1 MWCKMC
7 QQDVPGLPAAT
18 PGAYSC
24 PRCKAVLR
32 DGETSPVDETRT
44 EQAPPQTASCPSEP
58 VPAPDYD
65 GWELEER
72 LRHVERLLKLD
83 QPHGPQREAG
93 GERELFRVDAP
104 NAGPTHWHYPAAAR
118 AKASR
123 KRTLRASWTESWLPL
138 MTWAVLALGLMAS
151 ACSGVLLGWGAFCG
165 RDDLW
170 AIGVP
175 IGLGSQI
182 VLIVGLVLQLDR
194 LWHDNRDT
202 AQKLDH
208 VDERLHALNQ
218 TTSLLGATHGSASS
232 PFHLH
237 MAGGASPQLLLADLK
252 SQLDLLALKL
262 GQEER

>member
-1 MWCKMC
+1 MWCTIC
-7 QQDVPGLPAAT
+7 QQDVPGLPSAT
-18 PGAYSC
+18 AGDYSC

-32 DGETSPVDETRT
+32 SAKTAPAEVSPSDQSPPWT
-44 EQAPPQTASCPSEP
+44 ESCPIEP
-58 VPAPDYD
+58 PPAYD

-83 QPHGPQREAG
+83 APHGSQPEASG
-93 GERELFRVDAP
+93 RPEPLRIDAAH
-104 NAGPTHWHYPAAAR
+104 AGPAAWHYPEVAKAKAAR
-118 AKASR
+118 
-123 KRTLRASWTESWLPL
+123 KRSAGTSWAQSWLPL

-151 ACSGVLLGWGAFCG
+151 ASSGVLLAWGAFCG

-175 IGLGSQI
+175 LGLGSQI

-202 AQKLDH
+202 AEKLDH

-218 TTSLLGATHGSASS
+218 TASLLGATHGPASS
-232 PFHLH
+232 SFHVH

-252 SQLDLLALKL
+252 SQLDLLAFKL
-262 GQEER
+262 GQDGR

>member
-1 MWCKMC
+1 
-7 QQDVPGLPAAT
+7 
-18 PGAYSC
+18 
-24 PRCKAVLR
+24 LR
-32 DGETSPVDETRT
+32 DAETSPVDRART
-44 EQAPPQTASCPSEP
+44 EQALPRAESCPNEP
-58 VPAPDYD
+58 PPAYD

-83 QPHGPQREAG
+83 QPHGPLREGG
-93 GERELFRVDAP
+93 GERERFRVDTP
-104 NAGPTHWHYPAAAR
+104 DVGSTHWHYPAAAR
-118 AKASR
+118 AKAAR
-123 KRTLRASWTESWLPL
+123 QRTLKASWTESWLPL
-138 MTWAVLALGLMAS
+138 MTWAVLTLGLMAS
-151 ACSGVLLGWGAFCG
+151 ATSGVLLGWGALCG
-165 RDDLW
+165 REDLW

-175 IGLGSQI
+175 VGLGSQI

-208 VDERLHALNQ
+208 VDERLHALNK

-232 PFHLH
+232 PFHVH